1 MSHFYEDVPGLGNV
15 AISRHAQEKMDR
27 HGITE
32 AVLEDVLWKGYDRPD
47 GNSTWR
53 EKSGVRLVIIRPEPF
68 RGAMLVV
75 TAFRIMGQA
84 RAR

>member
-15 AISRHAQEKMDR
+15 AISRHAQEKMEH

-32 AVLEDVLWKGYDRPD
+32 AVLEDVLWGGRDRPD

-53 EKSGVRLVIIRPEPF
+53 EKAGVRLVIVRPEPF

-75 TAFRIMGQA
+75 TAFRVMPQA
-84 RAR
+84 RVR